1 MKDSNNRCFS
11 LMEKIENK
19 QKLTYDEFIEIVNF
33 GLEMQFYYKKR
44 KFGVTHFDGYE
55 FYEWEKV
62 DGYQSYKTINEFAQN
77 IKIDGVQVK
86 DLWNEVSKI
95 NFAD

>member
-1 MKDSNNRCFS
+1 MKGSNNRSFP

-33 GLEMQFYYKKR
+33 GLEMQFLYKNR
-44 KFGVTHFDGYE
+44 KFGVTHFNGYE

-62 DGYQSYKTINEFAQN
+62 DGYQSYKTIDEFAQKFKN
-77 IKIDGVQVK
+77 
-86 DLWNEVSKI
+86 WRNPC
-95 NFAD
+95 